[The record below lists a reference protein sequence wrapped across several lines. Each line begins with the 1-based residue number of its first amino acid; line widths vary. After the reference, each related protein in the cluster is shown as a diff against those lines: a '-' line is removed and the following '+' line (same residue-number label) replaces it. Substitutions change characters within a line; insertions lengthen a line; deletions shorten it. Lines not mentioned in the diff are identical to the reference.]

1 MDLKPSNLLIKGN
14 NPPILKVADFG
25 FAQHLE
31 EDSKDKGLKGEDIF
45 SEHLSSIFRVQG
57 HRFTWLQ
64 KYFYLTSLTP
74 RQTCGPL
81 ELF

>member
-31 EDSKDKGLKGEDIF
+31 EDSKDKGLKGEDIL
-45 SEHLSSIFRVQG
+45 SEHLSLYLEFRVTALHG
-57 HRFTWLQ
+57 SRNI
-64 KYFYLTSLTP
+64 SI
-74 RQTCGPL
+74 GPV
-81 ELF
+81 